1 MGMNRLLRVKK
12 AAVRLQ
18 TDRVHTRRMIQSGE
32 LAALKVRREYRT
44 PFAAREK
51 FVQAARSKRC
61 SSVVI
66 TG

>member
-1 MGMNRLLRVKK
+1 MNRLLRVKK

-18 TDRVHTRRMIQSGE
+18 TDRVQTRRMIQSGE
-32 LAALKVRREYRT
+32 LAALKVGREYRT